1 MALISHRRCCVIRGV
16 NAKPEQ
22 SARAAA
28 LLEASPWLSDREIAR
43 RVGLG
48 NKTVSRLR
56 AERGIPRGT
65 ATTQLGTA
73 DGLPAVELAV
83 AGGASERKLRR
94 WHGEGLL
101 AAPARYWIGKRR
113 VPLYSPRDVERVQA
127 ISELMASYHSVDRV
141 ALGLL
146 ALGYAP
152 SEDRLRGAYD
162 RLLARQQDSL
172 TPLHAILTAMREA
185 GTGDPRTPQ
194 LDGAVA
200 WVEALI
206 RSPGLAWARNR
217 ASLHESADQPLP
229 DATWEYLEN
238 ATSIHV
244 RGTLGSD
251 DAAERLLNAFAARLP
266 AEAGARM
273 NEKPIAEQVAMWN
286 ALQRASKI
294 STLRYVAA
302 NAPLGEITRAC
313 DEVVCV
319 VVGYLVMI
327 DAAPYLG
334 DDEPTWDPP
343 VLCEILNIDPSA
355 LAYYGLLAASF
366 KRDPEYGAEVTEL
379 LASWRE
385 LTDCLAGIALAKVNG
400 RVPALEAVLHR
411 YLHNRGGQ
419 LGSAEGWG

>member
-1 MALISHRRCCVIRGV
+1 M
-16 NAKPEQ
+16 
-22 SARAAA
+22 
-28 LLEASPWLSDREIAR
+28 AR
-43 RVGLG
+43 RRS
-48 NKTVSRLR
+48 T
-56 AERGIPRGT
+56 
-65 ATTQLGTA
+65 
-73 DGLPAVELAV
+73 
-83 AGGASERKLRR
+83 RR
-94 WHGEGLL
+94 TDAL
-101 AAPARYWIGKRR
+101 
-113 VPLYSPRDVERVQA
+113 VERVQA
-127 ISELMASYHSVDRV
+127 VSELMASYHSVDRV

-146 ALGYAP
+146 ALGYTP

-172 TPLHAILTAMREA
+172 APLHAALTAMKEA
-185 GTGDPRTPQ
+185 KTDDPATPQ
-194 LDGAVA
+194 LDAAMA

-217 ASLHESADQPLP
+217 ASLHESEDVPLP

-251 DAAERLLNAFAARLP
+251 DAAERLLNAFAARMP

-294 STLRYVAA
+294 STLRHVAA
-302 NAPLGEITRAC
+302 NAPLGEITQAC

-319 VVGYLVMI
+319 VVGYLVMM
-327 DAAPYLG
+327 DAAPYIG
-334 DDEPTWDPP
+334 DGEPAWEPP

-366 KRDPEYGAEVTEL
+366 KRDPKYGAEVTEL
-379 LASWRE
+379 LASWRG
-385 LTDCLAGIALAKVNG
+385 LADCLVGIALAKVNG
-400 RVPALEAVLHR
+400 RVPALEAVVHR
-411 YLHNRGGQ
+411 YLANRAGEH
-419 LGSAEGWG
+419 STPTRP